1 MQKRT
6 ISSTGL
12 TVSDIGL
19 GCMGMSEFYGT
30 PNESECIETL
40 ERAID
45 LGINHFD
52 TADMYGYGD
61 NERLI
66 GRILKPF
73 REKVIIATKFGI
85 IREKENPISRG
96 LNGSPDYVKWACEQS
111 LMRLGIDYIDLYY
124 LHRVDP
130 KTPIE
135 DTVQAMAELV
145 KEGKVK
151 YIGLSEASA
160 EVIRLAHKVHPITAI
175 QSEFS
180 LWTRAPEKEIIP
192 LCEELGIGF
201 VAYSP
206 LGRGFLSGKIKDV
219 NDLEQKDFRRNLPR
233 FQEGN
238 FQHNLLIVEKLE
250 KIASKKNYSVAQI
263 ALAWV
268 IHQSSRITAI
278 PGTKR
283 SKYLEEN
290 VGAVNVQFT
299 KKEINS
305 LNKLVPP
312 DFAHGHRYAKEI
324 MKQFNMDD

>member
-6 ISSTGL
+6 ISDTGL

-30 PNESECIETL
+30 ANEAECVETL
-40 ERAID
+40 EKAIE

-52 TADMYGYGD
+52 TADMYGFGD
-61 NERLI
+61 NERLV
-66 GRILKPF
+66 GRVLKPF
-73 REKVIIATKFGI
+73 REQVIIATKFGI
-85 IREKENPISRG
+85 IRDKENTISRG
-96 LNGSPDYVKWACEQS
+96 VDGSAEYVKWACEQS
-111 LMRLGIDYIDLYY
+111 LSRLGMDYIDLYY
-124 LHRVDP
+124 LHRIDP

-135 DTVQAMAELV
+135 ETIQAMAELV
-145 KEGKVK
+145 QEGKIK

-160 EVIRLAHKVHPITAI
+160 EVIRLAHKVHPVTAI
-175 QSEFS
+175 QSEYS
-180 LWTRAPEKEIIP
+180 LWARAPEKEIIP

-250 KIASKKNYSVAQI
+250 KIAAEKKYSVAQL

-268 IHQSSRITAI
+268 IHQSPRITAI

-283 SKYLEEN
+283 CKYLEEN
-290 VGAVNVQFT
+290 IGAVNIKFT
-299 KKEINS
+299 QKEIDS
-305 LNKLVPP
+305 LNRLIPP
-312 DFAHGHRYAKEI
+312 DFAHGHRYAKDM
-324 MKQFNMDD
+324 MKLFNMDD